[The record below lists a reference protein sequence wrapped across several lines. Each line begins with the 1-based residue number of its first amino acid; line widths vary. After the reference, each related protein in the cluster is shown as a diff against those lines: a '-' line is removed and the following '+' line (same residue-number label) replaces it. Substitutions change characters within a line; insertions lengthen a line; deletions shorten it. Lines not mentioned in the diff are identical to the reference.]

1 MDKLHTPSPCST
13 PGKKGPLGLGR
24 GGMEREGEG
33 ERLRG
38 WGFPR
43 SNAELGPSLGPNL
56 LGAVWRLLQRF

>member
-1 MDKLHTPSPCST
+1 
-13 PGKKGPLGLGR
+13 
-24 GGMEREGEG
+24 MEGEGEG